1 MAKLE
6 IFIYR
11 PDLYQ
16 AGRINP
22 DACFTIKGQHYSDWQ
37 KDQDEAYHYKVEQI
51 KRKLNKRPKHKV
63 LDYWR

>member
-22 DACFTIKGQHYSDWQ
+22 DAVFTIKGQHYSDWQ

-51 KRKLNKRPKHKV
+51 KIKLNKRPKHKV